1 MLVMSN
7 CALKTKT
14 HKKPRIISVLLLVI
28 YILLKTHFHFLEKQC
43 GTQLVPFSRQSE
55 YIIYTS

>member
-1 MLVMSN
+1 MSN